1 MDGACHNYLKVFEI
15 DENEKEFQEGNISAD
30 YSKKF
35 LLTKNEYKFYKE
47 LKSIADE
54 LGLTILSK
62 IRMADL
68 VESNEQESFE
78 YQKAFS
84 KIKAKHV
91 DFALADPDN
100 LYIKLLIELDDA
112 SHEKEDRIKRDEFV
126 EKVYK
131 EAGYKL
137 LRVKNDTSYLREKI
151 IEELDLDPNDVC
163 VFDARQSIWVK
174 NGSIYRSEKC
184 RSYSL
189 SFNPSVS
196 NEELNWFNKLKIAF
210 NVKRHWGLGIKLKWN
225 K

>member
-1 MDGACHNYLKVFEI
+1 MDSVCHDHLNFFGSN
-15 DENEKEFQEGNISAD
+15 ENNRDSQAANISAD

-91 DFALADPDN
+91 DFALADPEN
-100 LYIKLLIELDDA
+100 LYVRLLIELDDV
-112 SHEKEDRIKRDEFV
+112 SHEQEDRIKRDEFV

-137 LRVKNDTSYLREKI
+137 LRVKNDTSCLREKI
-151 IEELDLDPNDVC
+151 IEQLDLDPNDVC
-163 VFDARQSIWVK
+163 VFDAHQSIWVK
-174 NGSIYRSEKC
+174 NGSIYRSKKC

-189 SFNPSVS
+189 SFSPSVS
-196 NEELNWFNKLKIAF
+196 NEELDWFNKLKIAF
-210 NVKRHWGLGIKLKWN
+210 NVKRHWGFGIKLKWN